1 MRRGVVVYGGR
12 ACTSRVVTRV
22 CNGILT
28 ISYVER
34 GEITRLHVR
43 QAIIIDGGEQPAHPL
58 EPMIKENLVRA
69 GACVLLPILSAC
81 EPFAGEIS

>member
-1 MRRGVVVYGGR
+1 MTGYSAARRGR
-12 ACTSRVVTRV
+12 AVTRV

-28 ISYVER
+28 ISYVGR

-43 QAIIIDGGEQPAHPL
+43 PAIIIDEGEQPAHPS
-58 EPMIKENLVRA
+58 EGPMIKENLVRA
-69 GACVLLPILSAC
+69 GACMLLPILSAC